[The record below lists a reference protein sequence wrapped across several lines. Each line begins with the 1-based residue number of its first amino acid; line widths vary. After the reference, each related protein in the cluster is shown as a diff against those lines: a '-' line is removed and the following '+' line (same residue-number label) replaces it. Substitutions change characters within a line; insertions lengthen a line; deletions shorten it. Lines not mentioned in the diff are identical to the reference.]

1 MKVYY
6 HLTFINVSSVLFMK
20 WVFESLILKRFCVLL
35 FVICPLP
42 KGFVLYGICCFHK
55 VYGSAV
61 TYVTKT
67 GGKV

>member
-1 MKVYY
+1 M
-6 HLTFINVSSVLFMK
+6 HG
-20 WVFESLILKRFCVLL
+20 FESLILKRLCVLL
-35 FVICPLP
+35 CVTCPLP